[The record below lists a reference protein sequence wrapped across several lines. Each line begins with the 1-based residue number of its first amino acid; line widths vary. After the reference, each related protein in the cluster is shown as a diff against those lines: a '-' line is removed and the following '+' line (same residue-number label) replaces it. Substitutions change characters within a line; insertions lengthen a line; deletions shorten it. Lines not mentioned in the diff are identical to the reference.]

1 MIELDPIDRQ
11 ILMIL
16 QRGIAI
22 ESRPY
27 QAMADEIGGI
37 SEEDVIRRIARM
49 KDEHIIR
56 RMSGFFDSRRLGYQS
71 VLVAVQPEPGHF
83 DDAVRAI
90 NRYPGVTHN
99 YERDHAYSIWFT
111 LITIN
116 QPTLEHILD
125 EIEAALDDVNVA
137 RYAQYLRRMTDRTQF
152 IVITHRRGTMEAAD
166 VLYGVTMQEDGVSKI
181 LRLDLENVSA
191 DLIS

>member
-37 SEEDVIRRIARM
+37 SEEDVIRRIARL
-49 KDEHIIR
+49 KETEIIR

-71 VLVAVQPEPGHF
+71 VLVAVQPEPGRF

-111 LITIN
+111 LIAIN

-125 EIEAALDDVNVA
+125 EIEAEPSVAAMMRFAMSQRYKIDVTFDVA
-137 RYAQYLRRMTDRTQF
+137 EGGKRHAVT
-152 IVITHRRGTMEAAD
+152 AD
-166 VLYGVTMQEDGVSKI
+166 
-181 LRLDLENVSA
+181 
-191 DLIS
+191 

>member
-1 MIELDPIDRQ
+1 MMIELDPIDRQ

-37 SEEDVIRRIARM
+37 SEEDVIRRIARL
-49 KDEHIIR
+49 KETEIIR

-71 VLVAVQPEPGHF
+71 VLVAVQPEPGSF

-111 LITIN
+111 LIAIN

-125 EIEAALDDVNVA
+125 EIEAEPSVAAMMRFAMSQRYKIDVTFDVA
-137 RYAQYLRRMTDRTQF
+137 EGGKHHAVT
-152 IVITHRRGTMEAAD
+152 AD
-166 VLYGVTMQEDGVSKI
+166 
-181 LRLDLENVSA
+181 
-191 DLIS
+191 

>member
-1 MIELDPIDRQ
+1 MFKPDAIDRK

-22 ESRPY
+22 APRPY
-27 QAMADEIGGI
+27 LAMAEEIGADL
-37 SEEDVIRRIARM
+37 SEEEVIRRIARM
-49 KDEHIIR
+49 KEEHIIR

-71 VLVAVQPEPGHF
+71 VLVAVQPEPGRF
-83 DDAVRAI
+83 DEAVRAI

-111 LITIN
+111 LIAIN

-125 EIEAALDDVNVA
+125 EIEAEPSVVAMMRFAMSQRYKIDVTFDVA
-137 RYAQYLRRMTDRTQF
+137 EGGKRHA
-152 IVITHRRGTMEAAD
+152 
-166 VLYGVTMQEDGVSKI
+166 VTTE
-181 LRLDLENVSA
+181 
-191 DLIS
+191 

>member
-37 SEEDVIRRIARM
+37 SEEDVIRRIARL
-49 KDEHIIR
+49 KETEIIR

-71 VLVAVQPEPGHF
+71 VLVAVQPEPGSF

-111 LITIN
+111 LIAIN

-125 EIEAALDDVNVA
+125 EIEAEPSVAAMMRFAMSQRYKIDVTFDVA
-137 RYAQYLRRMTDRTQF
+137 EGGKHHVVT
-152 IVITHRRGTMEAAD
+152 AD
-166 VLYGVTMQEDGVSKI
+166 
-181 LRLDLENVSA
+181 
-191 DLIS
+191 

>member
-37 SEEDVIRRIARM
+37 SEEDVIRRIARL
-49 KDEHIIR
+49 KETEIIR

-111 LITIN
+111 LIAIN

-125 EIEAALDDVNVA
+125 EIEAEPSVAAMMRFAMSQRYKIDVTFDVA
-137 RYAQYLRRMTDRTQF
+137 EGGKRHAVT
-152 IVITHRRGTMEAAD
+152 AD
-166 VLYGVTMQEDGVSKI
+166 
-181 LRLDLENVSA
+181 
-191 DLIS
+191 

>member
-1 MIELDPIDRQ
+1 MFKPDAIDRK

-37 SEEDVIRRIARM
+37 SEEDVIRRIARL
-49 KDEHIIR
+49 KETEIIR

-71 VLVAVQPEPGHF
+71 MLVAVKPLPGAFDQAVHF
-83 DDAVRAI
+83 I
-90 NRYPGVTHN
+90 NRFPGVTHN

-111 LITIN
+111 LIAIN
-116 QPTLEHILD
+116 RPTLEHILD
-125 EIEAALDDVNVA
+125 EIESEPSVAAMMRFAMSQRYKIDVTFDVA
-137 RYAQYLRRMTDRTQF
+137 EGGKRHAVT
-152 IVITHRRGTMEAAD
+152 AD
-166 VLYGVTMQEDGVSKI
+166 
-181 LRLDLENVSA
+181 
-191 DLIS
+191 

>member
-1 MIELDPIDRQ
+1 MMIELDPIDRQ

-37 SEEDVIRRIARM
+37 SEEDVIRRIARL
-49 KDEHIIR
+49 KETEIIR

-71 VLVAVQPEPGHF
+71 VLVAVKPLPGAFDQAVHF
-83 DDAVRAI
+83 I
-90 NRYPGVTHN
+90 NCFPGVTHN

-111 LITIN
+111 LIAIN

-125 EIEAALDDVNVA
+125 EIEAEPSVAAMMRFAMSQRYKIDVTFDVA
-137 RYAQYLRRMTDRTQF
+137 EGGKRHAVT
-152 IVITHRRGTMEAAD
+152 AD
-166 VLYGVTMQEDGVSKI
+166 
-181 LRLDLENVSA
+181 
-191 DLIS
+191 

>member
-1 MIELDPIDRQ
+1 MFKPDAIDRQ

-27 QAMADEIGGI
+27 QAMAAEIGGI
-37 SEEDVIRRIARM
+37 SEEDVIRRIARL
-49 KDEHIIR
+49 KETEIIR
-56 RMSGFFDSRRLGYQS
+56 RMSGFFDSRCLGYQS

-83 DDAVRAI
+83 DGAVRAI

-111 LITIN
+111 LIAIN

-125 EIEAALDDVNVA
+125 EIESEPSVAAMMRFAMSQRYKIDVTFDVA
-137 RYAQYLRRMTDRTQF
+137 EGGKRHAVT
-152 IVITHRRGTMEAAD
+152 AD
-166 VLYGVTMQEDGVSKI
+166 
-181 LRLDLENVSA
+181 
-191 DLIS
+191 

>member
-1 MIELDPIDRQ
+1 MMIELDPIDRQ

-37 SEEDVIRRIARM
+37 SEEDVIRRIACL
-49 KDEHIIR
+49 KETEIIR

-71 VLVAVQPEPGHF
+71 VLVAVQPEPGRF

-111 LITIN
+111 LIAIN

-125 EIEAALDDVNVA
+125 EIEAKPSVAAMMRFAMSQRYKIDVTFDVA
-137 RYAQYLRRMTDRTQF
+137 EGGKRHAVT
-152 IVITHRRGTMEAAD
+152 AD
-166 VLYGVTMQEDGVSKI
+166 
-181 LRLDLENVSA
+181 
-191 DLIS
+191 

>member
-37 SEEDVIRRIARM
+37 SEEDVIRRIARL
-49 KDEHIIR
+49 KETEIIR

-111 LITIN
+111 LIAIN

-125 EIEAALDDVNVA
+125 EIESEPSVAAMMRFAMSQRYKIDVTFDVA
-137 RYAQYLRRMTDRTQF
+137 KGGKRHAVT
-152 IVITHRRGTMEAAD
+152 AD
-166 VLYGVTMQEDGVSKI
+166 
-181 LRLDLENVSA
+181 
-191 DLIS
+191 

>member
-1 MIELDPIDRQ
+1 MMIELDPIDRQ

-37 SEEDVIRRIARM
+37 SEEDVIRRIARL
-49 KDEHIIR
+49 KETEIIR

-71 VLVAVQPEPGHF
+71 VLVAVQPAPGRF

-90 NRYPGVTHN
+90 NRYPGVPHN

-111 LITIN
+111 LIAIN

-125 EIEAALDDVNVA
+125 EIESEPSVAAMMRFAMSQRYKIDVTFDVA
-137 RYAQYLRRMTDRTQF
+137 EGGKRHAVT
-152 IVITHRRGTMEAAD
+152 AD
-166 VLYGVTMQEDGVSKI
+166 
-181 LRLDLENVSA
+181 
-191 DLIS
+191 

>member
-1 MIELDPIDRQ
+1 MFKPDAIDRK

-22 ESRPY
+22 APRPY
-27 QAMADEIGGI
+27 LAMAEEIGAGL
-37 SEEDVIRRIARM
+37 SEEEVIRRIAHM
-49 KDEHIIR
+49 KEEHIIR

-71 VLVAVQPEPGHF
+71 VLVAVQPEPGRF
-83 DDAVRAI
+83 DEAVRAI

-111 LITIN
+111 LIAIN

-125 EIEAALDDVNVA
+125 EIEAEPSVAAMMRFAMSQRYKIDVTFDVA
-137 RYAQYLRRMTDRTQF
+137 EGGKRHA
-152 IVITHRRGTMEAAD
+152 
-166 VLYGVTMQEDGVSKI
+166 VTTE
-181 LRLDLENVSA
+181 
-191 DLIS
+191 

>member
-1 MIELDPIDRQ
+1 MFKPDAIDRQ

-22 ESRPY
+22 APRPY
-27 QAMADEIGGI
+27 LAMAEEIGAGL
-37 SEEDVIRRIARM
+37 SEEEVIRRIARM

-56 RMSGFFDSRRLGYQS
+56 RMSGFFDSRRLGYRS

-125 EIEAALDDVNVA
+125 EIEAEPSVAAMMRFAMSQRYKIDVTFDVA
-137 RYAQYLRRMTDRTQF
+137 EGGKRHAVT
-152 IVITHRRGTMEAAD
+152 AD
-166 VLYGVTMQEDGVSKI
+166 
-181 LRLDLENVSA
+181 
-191 DLIS
+191 

>member
-37 SEEDVIRRIARM
+37 SEEDVIRRIARL
-49 KDEHIIR
+49 KEEHIIR

-71 VLVAVQPEPGHF
+71 VLVAVQPEPGRF
-83 DDAVRAI
+83 DEAVRAI

-111 LITIN
+111 LIAIN

-125 EIEAALDDVNVA
+125 EIEAEPSVAAMMCFAMSQRYKIDVTFDVA
-137 RYAQYLRRMTDRTQF
+137 EGGKRHA
-152 IVITHRRGTMEAAD
+152 
-166 VLYGVTMQEDGVSKI
+166 VTTE
-181 LRLDLENVSA
+181 
-191 DLIS
+191 

>member
-37 SEEDVIRRIARM
+37 SEEDVIRRIARL
-49 KDEHIIR
+49 KETEIIR

-111 LITIN
+111 LIAIN
-116 QPTLEHILD
+116 RPTLEHILD
-125 EIEAALDDVNVA
+125 EIESEPSVAAMMRFAMSQRYKIDVTFDVA
-137 RYAQYLRRMTDRTQF
+137 EGGKRHAVT
-152 IVITHRRGTMEAAD
+152 AD
-166 VLYGVTMQEDGVSKI
+166 
-181 LRLDLENVSA
+181 
-191 DLIS
+191 

>member
-71 VLVAVQPEPGHF
+71 VLVAVQPKPGRF

-111 LITIN
+111 LIAIN

-125 EIEAALDDVNVA
+125 EIEAEPSVAAMMRFAMSQRYKIDVTFDVA
-137 RYAQYLRRMTDRTQF
+137 EGGKRHAVT
-152 IVITHRRGTMEAAD
+152 AD
-166 VLYGVTMQEDGVSKI
+166 
-181 LRLDLENVSA
+181 
-191 DLIS
+191 

>member
-22 ESRPY
+22 APRPY
-27 QAMADEIGGI
+27 LAMAEEIGADL
-37 SEEDVIRRIARM
+37 SEEEVIRRIARM

-71 VLVAVQPEPGHF
+71 VLVAVQPEPGRF

-90 NRYPGVTHN
+90 NRHPGVTHN

-111 LITIN
+111 LIAIN
-116 QPTLEHILD
+116 RPTLEHILD
-125 EIEAALDDVNVA
+125 EIESEPSVAAMMRFAMSQRYKIDVTFDVA
-137 RYAQYLRRMTDRTQF
+137 EGGKRHAVT
-152 IVITHRRGTMEAAD
+152 AD
-166 VLYGVTMQEDGVSKI
+166 
-181 LRLDLENVSA
+181 
-191 DLIS
+191 

>member
-1 MIELDPIDRQ
+1 MFKPDAIDRQ

-22 ESRPY
+22 APRPY
-27 QAMADEIGGI
+27 LAMAEEIGAGL
-37 SEEDVIRRIARM
+37 SEEEVIRRIARM
-49 KDEHIIR
+49 KDERIIR

-111 LITIN
+111 LIAIN
-116 QPTLEHILD
+116 RPTLEHILD
-125 EIEAALDDVNVA
+125 EIESEPSVAAMMRFAMSQRYKIDVTFDVA
-137 RYAQYLRRMTDRTQF
+137 EGGKRHAVT
-152 IVITHRRGTMEAAD
+152 AD
-166 VLYGVTMQEDGVSKI
+166 
-181 LRLDLENVSA
+181 
-191 DLIS
+191 